1 VDGAPTQYI
10 YDANGDG
17 NIDAGDKVYL
27 YFGLRRGGT
36 SYYALDVSDPESPK
50 LLWRIDKGGQFAELG
65 QTWSTPR
72 IGRMLYGG
80 STTPRPVVI
89 FAGGYD
95 TNKDNVL
102 GSTVI
107 GTNDSMGN
115 AIFVVNAE
123 TGALVWKAVKGASAG
138 YSSGAYSHPQMND
151 SMPADTL
158 ALDTDGNGLLDRI
171 YVGDTGG
178 VVWRADMANSNQ
190 SSWIV
195 TPVLSVG
202 RHASGFSGSLANDRR
217 FFNAP
222 DYAQTTDAT
231 VSFDAVIIGTGD
243 RENPK
248 DTTIKNWFYM
258 LKDRDITSSAGASL
272 VNNSAYPVNH
282 GQMADLTSN
291 CLQNGGCT
299 EPSELSVGWR
309 MLLECPPGYP
319 SVCGEKNLSTAFT
332 LSGTIYFTTY
342 IPAGSASSTCNL
354 KEGGGLLYAVKLQ
367 NATAALNLDG
377 TTVGLTT
384 EDRTTLLTS
393 GGIPAEVVSLGDGK
407 LLRPDLTVLDT
418 KGKTGYKSFW
428 YRKK

>member
-1 VDGAPTQYI
+1 
-10 YDANGDG
+10 
-17 NIDAGDKVYL
+17 
-27 YFGLRRGGT
+27 
-36 SYYALDVSDPESPK
+36 
-50 LLWRIDKGGQFAELG
+50 
-65 QTWSTPR
+65 
-72 IGRMLYGG
+72 
-80 STTPRPVVI
+80 
-89 FAGGYD
+89 
-95 TNKDNVL
+95 
-102 GSTVI
+102 
-107 GTNDSMGN
+107 
-115 AIFVVNAE
+115 
-123 TGALVWKAVKGASAG
+123 VKGASAG

-217 FFNAP
+217 FLTRL

-248 DTTIKNWFYM
+248 GTPTIKNWFYM

-291 CLQNGGCT
+291 CLQNGACT
-299 EPSELSVGWR
+299 EPSELSRRLAHVARVSAWLSIGVR
-309 MLLECPPGYP
+309 REESFHGLHLVRYHLLYDLHPGR
-319 SVCGEKNLSTAFT
+319 
-332 LSGTIYFTTY
+332 
-342 IPAGSASSTCNL
+342 SASSTCNL

-367 NATAALNLDG
+367 ERNCGAQPG
-377 TTVGLTT
+377 
-384 EDRTTLLTS
+384 RHQQS
-393 GGIPAEVVSLGDGK
+393 G
-407 LLRPDLTVLDT
+407 
-418 KGKTGYKSFW
+418 
-428 YRKK
+428 